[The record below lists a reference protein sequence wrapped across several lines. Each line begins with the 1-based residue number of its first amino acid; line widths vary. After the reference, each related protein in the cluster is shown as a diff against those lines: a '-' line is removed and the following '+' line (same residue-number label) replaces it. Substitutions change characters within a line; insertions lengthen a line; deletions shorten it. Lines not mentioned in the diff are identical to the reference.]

1 MALESEPGMRE
12 RTREPEGSGGGA
24 LERGVR
30 VE

>member
-12 RTREPEGSGGGA
+12 WSREPEGPGGGT
-24 LERGVR
+24 LERVVR